1 MCSLCAFTPTLCFL
15 PFHHHHHATVVIV
28 PPDIWDTAGQER
40 FNSMHASYYHRA
52 HACIMVFDVTR
63 KVTYKNL
70 ERWYNELQQ
79 HCAGV
84 PTLVVANKI
93 DVDYQVWVGVT
104 GLGGGGGGRE
114 RGSGPRREEQ
124 GGCGRGRCQNLPD
137 GQGMFSA
144 HLSW

>member
-1 MCSLCAFTPTLCFL
+1 
-15 PFHHHHHATVVIV
+15 
-28 PPDIWDTAGQER
+28 
-40 FNSMHASYYHRA
+40 MHASYYHRA

-70 ERWYNELQQ
+70 ERGYNELQQ

-104 GLGGGGGGRE
+104 GLGGGGEGGKGAVGRGGR
-114 RGSGPRREEQ
+114 SREDV
-124 GGCGRGRCQNLPD
+124 GGAAAKTSQMGKGCLVLIFLGD
-137 GQGMFSA
+137 DWTHSA
-144 HLSW
+144 GVAMCH